1 MDWYI
6 IEYLY
11 PQSFKKFTDIMFPNV
26 GVVSVS
32 TLSCYDI
39 KKLYGFFDRE
49 GVYLIVENYG
59 KNSWLYT
66 ITLHNNFTL
75 VPLQTNKESREE
87 IEIDGFTECFKILNN
102 KIK

>member
-11 PQSFKKFTDIMFPNV
+11 PQSFKKFTDTMFPNV

-39 KKLYGFFDRE
+39 KKLYGFFDKE
-49 GVYLIVENYG
+49 GIYLIVENYG
-59 KNSWLYT
+59 KSSWLYT

-75 VPLQTNKESREE
+75 VPLQTNKQSREE
-87 IEIDGFTECFKILNN
+87 IEIDGFTECFKVLDK